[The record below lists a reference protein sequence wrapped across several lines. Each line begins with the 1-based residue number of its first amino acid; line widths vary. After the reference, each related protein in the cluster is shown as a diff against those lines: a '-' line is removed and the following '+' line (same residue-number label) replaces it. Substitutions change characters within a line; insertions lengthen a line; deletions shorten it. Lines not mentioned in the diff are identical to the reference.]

1 MARTS
6 FKVGRIGQK
15 APAETARLTGREP
28 DDSISSSESLSDEVG
43 DSSGVVDGE
52 KFQKKA
58 GARDFFLSI
67 ALSVR
72 RGPWNLDR
80 FLTSPPLGAGRGS
93 SLDRREKREGYW

>member
-1 MARTS
+1 M
-6 FKVGRIGQK
+6 GQK
-15 APAETARLTGREP
+15 APAETAKLTGREP

-72 RGPWNLDR
+72 RGSWNLDR
-80 FLTSPPLGAGRGS
+80 FLTSPPLGAGRDS
-93 SLDRREKREGYW
+93 SLDRRERGREGYW